1 MESDANSEA
10 SHNEFG
16 GEMANDGEQ
25 SRGGNGNNL
34 GGEDVAAENAV
45 AVVVGS
51 VEDDETTYLSH
62 SSSSSQ
68 RRRMNPND
76 HPSPTNNK
84 YVVYYSALSR
94 ALRQDAGS
102 SSPSTASHSI
112 LHLLS
117 DGAGLILGAG
127 REAGYR
133 VDKVEFL
140 TTVRGED
147 SLPGTDLAALFLKA
161 VSLNV
166 LSLSAALLCV
176 GGGGGEFLTGG
187 AGGRILSPPIVHG
200 NGSELDGG
208 VVGTAN
214 GEVRAQHVVEIVAAS
229 GVAASFTHSP
239 SLIGRS
245 GIVQALSRLID
256 IASSGGHED
265 TDVTLLVPQCN
276 INHRVVDNIL
286 TPFHAEFLRLCLLAG
301 QYRYASTFL
310 AARPTHQATLDC
322 PYLRF
327 DPTSILRAHYYAGL
341 VHLGCENWHEALD
354 SFSACM
360 VVPCLTV
367 SPIAVAARKKGLL
380 VRCWLLESEELDGRR
395 KGGRGA
401 SDSAVAG
408 GKAEGDARTSSTL
421 VDQVLALPGAASAA
435 VVKYMSLGGGTG
447 SAPCDVVGGVGGKHS
462 TLLAPERTGGE
473 GSSEMGGG
481 KEQLSR
487 RRTRGANPDCRSSM
501 MLSRRRRDRG
511 GDDGD
516 RRGGQGENSRVDSH
530 LGRYHDLVS
539 AYVSGKTDQYVKLLT
554 EMTDLL
560 YTDGNWELG
569 KQLERRLLVY
579 RSIRKVALVYSV
591 VGVDVLE
598 GSSDITRAGEVGK
611 RGIED
616 ILMGMTRSDSGDPLL
631 FDPFVAR
638 MDHSTN
644 MVSFLDDDDDDNDDY
659 TRRMDADLS
668 ARLQSCIA
676 LAQRVR
682 DLDIALT
689 TSPKYQQLVMK
700 ESMMRGDRG
709 SSAMAK
715 LQGASVADI
724 GDGTMDVGGDW

>member
-1 MESDANSEA
+1 
-10 SHNEFG
+10 
-16 GEMANDGEQ
+16 
-25 SRGGNGNNL
+25 
-34 GGEDVAAENAV
+34 
-45 AVVVGS
+45 
-51 VEDDETTYLSH
+51 
-62 SSSSSQ
+62 
-68 RRRMNPND
+68 
-76 HPSPTNNK
+76 
-84 YVVYYSALSR
+84 
-94 ALRQDAGS
+94 
-102 SSPSTASHSI
+102 
-112 LHLLS
+112 
-117 DGAGLILGAG
+117 
-127 REAGYR
+127 
-133 VDKVEFL
+133 
-140 TTVRGED
+140 
-147 SLPGTDLAALFLKA
+147 
-161 VSLNV
+161 
-166 LSLSAALLCV
+166 
-176 GGGGGEFLTGG
+176 
-187 AGGRILSPPIVHG
+187 
-200 NGSELDGG
+200 
-208 VVGTAN
+208 
-214 GEVRAQHVVEIVAAS
+214 
-229 GVAASFTHSP
+229 
-239 SLIGRS
+239 
-245 GIVQALSRLID
+245 
-256 IASSGGHED
+256 
-265 TDVTLLVPQCN
+265 
-276 INHRVVDNIL
+276 
-286 TPFHAEFLRLCLLAG
+286 
-301 QYRYASTFL
+301 
-310 AARPTHQATLDC
+310 
-322 PYLRF
+322 
-327 DPTSILRAHYYAGL
+327 
-341 VHLGCENWHEALD
+341 
-354 SFSACM
+354 
-360 VVPCLTV
+360 
-367 SPIAVAARKKGLL
+367 
-380 VRCWLLESEELDGRR
+380 
-395 KGGRGA
+395 
-401 SDSAVAG
+401 
-408 GKAEGDARTSSTL
+408 
-421 VDQVLALPGAASAA
+421 
-435 VVKYMSLGGGTG
+435 
-447 SAPCDVVGGVGGKHS
+447 
-462 TLLAPERTGGE
+462 
-473 GSSEMGGG
+473 
-481 KEQLSR
+481 
-487 RRTRGANPDCRSSM
+487 M